1 MKIKAVII
9 DDEPNNIELLKVLIE
24 QTNIQLL
31 VADSFLDFNEALDYL
46 NYNKIDALF
55 LDIRLKDHTGFEL
68 YANLINKPEVIFTT
82 AYAGYAFQA
91 IKVDPVDYLLKP
103 IDRNELSKAI
113 DKLIN
118 RISLKREIEE
128 SYALEKIT
136 IESINKKIHLIHI
149 EDILYLKAENTSC
162 NLFFKDGVKL
172 VIKKGIQLFEEEY
185 TKHFYRCH
193 RSYLINVS
201 NVSSVL
207 KREKMV
213 ELFGHLIPV
222 SSLRMNELVRRVSNL
237 KTPNS

>member
-46 NYNKIDALF
+46 NNNKIDALF

-68 YANLINKPEVIFTT
+68 YANLVNKPEVI
-82 AYAGYAFQA
+82 FQA

-136 IESINKKIHLIHI
+136 IESINKKVHLIHL

-185 TKHFYRCH
+185 TQHFYRCH

-207 KREKMV
+207 KREKRV

-222 SSLRMNELVRRVSNL
+222 SSLRMN
-237 KTPNS
+237 